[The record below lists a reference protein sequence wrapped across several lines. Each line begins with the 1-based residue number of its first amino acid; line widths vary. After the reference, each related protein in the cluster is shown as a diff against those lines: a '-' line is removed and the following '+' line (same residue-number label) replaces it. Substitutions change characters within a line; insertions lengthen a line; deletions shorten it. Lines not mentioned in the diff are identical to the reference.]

1 MGYALPAA
9 IGAQMGRPSSEVWAI
24 AGDGGA
30 QMTIHELGTAVQE
43 NTPVKLAILNNGYLG
58 MVRQWQQLFHDGR
71 ISQTPISSP
80 DYVKLASAYDVLGI
94 CVERR
99 SDLAPALAQAKAHPG
114 PVVLDIRIEREANVW
129 PIVPPG
135 GANADLIEEP
145 AR

>member
-1 MGYALPAA
+1 
-9 IGAQMGRPSSEVWAI
+9 VI
-24 AGDGGA
+24 AGDGGF
-30 QMTIHELGTAVQE
+30 QMTACELSTIAQE
-43 NTPVKLAILNNGYLG
+43 GVKLNIAIINNGYLG

-71 ISQTPISSP
+71 ISQTPITSP

-99 SDLAPALAQAKAHPG
+99 AELGPALARARAHRG

-145 AR
+145 AP